1 MPLEFSWPLVGLAA
15 ALGLVVGSFLNVLIY
30 RLPRMLEREWARES
44 ALHLS
49 TEVPHHP
56 PLNLFFPRSHCPH
69 CEASIR
75 WYDNIPLVSYV
86 VLRGKCAHCHHAIG
100 LRYPAI
106 EGITAVIFALCAVRW
121 GLTPTAGVW
130 CIWGSALLALAC
142 IDWDTHLLPDS
153 IVLPLLWLG
162 LLSASWRWTSVALD
176 SAVWG
181 AALGYFSLW
190 LVFWCFKWVTGKEGM
205 GYGDFKLFACL
216 GAWFGWPMLL
226 PIVLMASVAGSLVG
240 IALKLSHRLG
250 PGEAIPFG
258 PFLVGAG
265 FIAMGL

>member
-1 MPLEFSWPLVGLAA
+1 MLLDFSWPLVGLAA
-15 ALGLVVGSFLNVLIY
+15 ALGLVVGSFLNALIY
-30 RLPRMLEREWARES
+30 RLPLMLERDWEKET
-44 ALHLS
+44 ALYQGK
-49 TEVPHHP
+49 EAPEHP
-56 PLNLFFPRSHCPH
+56 PFNLLFPNSHCPRCDQH
-69 CEASIR
+69 IR
-75 WYDNIPLVSYV
+75 WHHNIPLLSFIL
-86 VLRGKCAHCHHAIG
+86 LRGRCAHCNHSIG
-100 LRYPAI
+100 LRYPVI
-106 EGITAVIFALCAVRW
+106 ELSTALIFVLCSVRW

-130 CIWGSALLALAC
+130 CVLGSALLALGC

-162 LLSASWRWTSVALD
+162 LLSASLGWTPVSL
-176 SAVWG
+176 SSSVWG

-190 LVFWCFKWVTGKEGM
+190 LVFWCFKWATGKEGM

-226 PIVLMASVAGSLVG
+226 PILLIASVAGSLVG
-240 IALKLSHRLG
+240 IALKLGHRLG